1 MKLQFQTNPRLEL
14 ADQYVRFTNTNV
26 FLTGKAGTGKTTFLK
41 NIKTKS
47 PKRMVIVAP
56 TGVAAIN
63 AGGVTIHSF
72 FQLSFGPNIPN
83 QNLDNKPPVRKFNN
97 EKIKAIKAIDI
108 LVIDEIS
115 MVRAD
120 VLDAIDDVLRR
131 YRNRNLPFGGVQL
144 LMIGDLHQLAPV
156 IKDDEWN
163 ILRPY
168 YASPFFFESKALFMS
183 QFITIELT
191 HIFRQADEQFIELLN
206 KVRDKKLDADSIKL
220 LNTRYEPNFTYPKDE
235 KYITL
240 TSHNKAAMTINT
252 VKLNELRGKVHTFK
266 AEVTDDFPESMY
278 PNELNLELKVGA
290 QVMFVKNDLNTEK
303 RYFNGK
309 LGEITS
315 IDDELITVKC
325 PNENEEITISKAT
338 WDNIKYV
345 LNDSKTL
352 QENTIGTFTQFPI
365 KTAWAITIHKSQG
378 LTFERAIIDA
388 ASSFAHG
395 QVYVALSRC
404 KTFEGLVLS
413 TPITSE
419 SVKSDNIITVF
430 NQEAE
435 KQDLSET
442 ALLEAKKRTQSEWIM
457 DLFDFK
463 SIKNSLNYLFQSL
476 EKVQE
481 QFSTVSFQ
489 TLSSIVDNYMIEID
503 PVIAKFSKQ
512 LELLIAQVPL
522 PEEGVELQDR
532 IKKGSIYLC
541 EKLKELTYNP
551 LKNIDLACDNKETK
565 GNVYKLWEQSLRNTF
580 EKLIL
585 LQTNQNG
592 FDSTQ
597 FLTTKANATIDF
609 EVEKNRLTKIQN
621 PSASIGNKGDLFSS
635 LKAWRDSIANEK
647 NVEKYMIVAQK
658 TLQNLSE
665 EMPRNKAE
673 LSKVSGF
680 GTIKIKQYGD
690 EILEI
695 INEFCEANGIEG
707 SNIQEGIKVV
717 KKKIVKGS
725 TQELSYAMFRE
736 GKTIEEIAGIRGFTG
751 STIEGHLGEYVK
763 NGLLAVEDVLEKK
776 KVKIIRE
783 FIVENPALKG
793 TVLKEAL
800 GENYSYNEIRM
811 VWSSMNVEV
820 N

>member
-1 MKLQFQTNPRLEL
+1 
-14 ADQYVRFTNTNV
+14 A
-26 FLTGKAGTGKTTFLK
+26 
-41 NIKTKS
+41 
-47 PKRMVIVAP
+47 
-56 TGVAAIN
+56 
-63 AGGVTIHSF
+63 
-72 FQLSFGPNIPN
+72 
-83 QNLDNKPPVRKFNN
+83 
-97 EKIKAIKAIDI
+97 
-108 LVIDEIS
+108 
-115 MVRAD
+115 
-120 VLDAIDDVLRR
+120 
-131 YRNRNLPFGGVQL
+131 
-144 LMIGDLHQLAPV
+144 
-156 IKDDEWN
+156 
-163 ILRPY
+163 
-168 YASPFFFESKALFMS
+168 
-183 QFITIELT
+183 
-191 HIFRQADEQFIELLN
+191 
-206 KVRDKKLDADSIKL
+206 
-220 LNTRYEPNFTYPKDE
+220 
-235 KYITL
+235 
-240 TSHNKAAMTINT
+240 

-309 LGEITS
+309 LGEISS

-325 PNENEEITISKAT
+325 PNEKEEIAISKAT
-338 WDNIKYV
+338 WNNIKYV

-352 QENTIGTFTQFPI
+352 QENIIGTFTQFPI

-463 SIKNSLNYLFQSL
+463 SIKNSIYYLLQSF
-476 EKVQE
+476 EKVQG

-489 TLSSIVDNYMIEID
+489 TLSNIVDNYTVEID
-503 PVIAKFSKQ
+503 PVMAKFSKQ
-512 LELLIAQVPL
+512 LELLIFQASL
-522 PEEGVELQDR
+522 PEESVELQDR
-532 IKKGSIYLC
+532 IKKGSIYLY

-551 LKNIDLACDNKETK
+551 LKTIDLACDNKETK
-565 GNVYKLWEQSLRNTF
+565 GNVYKLWEQSLKNTF

-597 FLTTKANATIDF
+597 FLTAQANANIDF
-609 EVEKNRLTKIQN
+609 ETEKDGLTKSQN
-621 PSASIGNKGDLFSS
+621 PSASVGSKVDLFAS
-635 LKAWRDSIANEK
+635 LKVWRDGIANEK
-647 NVEKYMIVAQK
+647 NVEKYMVVAQK
-658 TLQNLSE
+658 TLQNLSG
-665 EMPRNKAE
+665 EMPRSKAE
-673 LSKVSGF
+673 LSKISGF
-680 GTIKIKQYGD
+680 GIIKIKQYGD

-707 SNIQEGIKVV
+707 SKIQEGIKSV

-736 GKTIEEIAGIRGFTG
+736 GKTIEEIAEVRGFTA

-800 GENYSYNEIRM
+800 GEDYSYSEIRM